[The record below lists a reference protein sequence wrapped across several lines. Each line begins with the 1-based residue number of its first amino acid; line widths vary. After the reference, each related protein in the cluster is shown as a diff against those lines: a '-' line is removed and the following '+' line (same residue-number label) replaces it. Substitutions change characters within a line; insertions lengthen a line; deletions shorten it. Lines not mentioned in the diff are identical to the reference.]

1 MTEQKEV
8 LEEFKGEINN
18 QIVCFQ
24 KDIRHLNQKRK
35 EYETYLI
42 NSSRNLELKRRQVED
57 LKKFSKDV
65 NQTIKEQVEEIKQLP
80 FVSGVKF
87 TTKGIS
93 IDIGKV
99 DINYRN
105 NNVYI
110 GDFTILITPSGIKL
124 NNRNPVYDEYEN
136 KLEHPHINSDDGH
149 ICYGSERE
157 IKINEY
163 FGKFQLRQL
172 VYMVYLFLKTY
183 SERDKYNPITYW
195 TQEAKRKDRKTK
207 IIKENNK

>member
-1 MTEQKEV
+1 MTEQKIVIEG
-8 LEEFKGEINN
+8 FKTQVSN
-18 QIVCFQ
+18 QIVCFERDIKSITKQ
-24 KDIRHLNQKRK
+24 SKD
-35 EYETYLI
+35 YETYLI
-42 NSSRNLELKRRQVED
+42 NSLKNLDLKKRQIQD
-57 LKKFSKDV
+57 LKKFSKDI
-65 NQTIKEQVEEIKQLP
+65 NTTIKEQVKEIEQLP
-80 FVSGVKF
+80 FVKEVKF

-93 IDIGKV
+93 IDVGRIEIG
-99 DINYRN
+99 YRN

-110 GDFTILITPSGIKL
+110 RDFTILITPSGIKL